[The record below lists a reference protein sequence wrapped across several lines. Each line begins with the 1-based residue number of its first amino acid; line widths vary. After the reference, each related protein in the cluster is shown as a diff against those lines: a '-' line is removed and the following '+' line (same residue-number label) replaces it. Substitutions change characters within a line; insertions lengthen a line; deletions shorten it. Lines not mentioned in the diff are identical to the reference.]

1 MVYII
6 LAVVAVL
13 GIGALAWFLKARK
26 DKKIPESKLAA
37 PLPEEDESDVV
48 LVKAQKP
55 KPVEPAPA
63 PKPEPPKP
71 APAPRPEPPK
81 PAPAPR
87 PEPPKPAPAP
97 RPEPPKPAPPP
108 PMPEIK
114 AEITFD
120 ADDMALD
127 ESAMGETMEVQ
138 LEREGL
144 EDIPDDAVEV
154 VLDAED
160 DEDAAPVVEPE
171 QVKPA
176 AVEKKAAK
184 PASAQAANPSKG
196 AAAAKKAGGDD
207 QEKFAAE
214 VDNEL
219 DALFGDD
226 K

>member
-1 MVYII
+1 MEYII
-6 LAVVAVL
+6 LAVAALL
-13 GIGALAWFLKARK
+13 GIGAAVWLIKTRK
-26 DKKIPESKLAA
+26 DKKVPEKEFKA
-37 PLPEEDESDVV
+37 LPPEGEDEADVV
-48 LVKAQKP
+48 LVKTQKP
-55 KPVEPAPA
+55 KPVTPPVA

-71 APAPRPEPPK
+71 APAPKPVAPPPPPPPKPEPPK
-81 PAPAPR
+81 P
-87 PEPPKPAPAP
+87 
-97 RPEPPKPAPPP
+97 
-108 PMPEIK
+108 EIK
-114 AEITFD
+114 PEITFD

-127 ESAMGETMEVQ
+127 ESAMGETLEVQ

-144 EDIPDDAVEV
+144 EDISDDAVEV
-154 VLDAED
+154 VLDAGE

-171 QVKPA
+171 HVKPA

-184 PASAQAANPSKG
+184 PAPAQAANPGKG
-196 AAAAKKAGGDD
+196 AAAAKKTGGDD